1 MKKFSI
7 LFLLL
12 AIFVALTVLVSC
24 GEQGPKGDKGEQGAQ
39 GEAGRGILKTEII
52 DGYLWITYTD
62 KPNEPVNVGKI
73 ESEKEE
79 TVISDLDF
87 YPLDDGTYAVACG
100 KAKLL
105 SNIVIP
111 STYNGKAVST
121 IMEDG
126 FKECTNLKT
135 IEIPNSV
142 TTISNGAFRNCS
154 NLTNIE
160 IPNSVTSI
168 GNSAFSGCSSLTN
181 IVIPNS
187 VTSIDNNAFS
197 GCSSLINIVIPIS
210 VTSIGYFAFEDC
222 SKLIIYCEAE
232 SKPDGWDNDWNW
244 SKRPVVWGYEK

>member
-7 LFLLL
+7 LLLLL

-24 GEQGPKGDKGEQGAQ
+24 VGEQGTQ

-73 ESEKEE
+73 EPEKEE

-87 YPLDDGTYAVACG
+87 YPLDDGTYAVSCG

-111 STYNGKAVST
+111 STYNGKEVST

-126 FKECTNLKT
+126 FKECTNLKF
-135 IEIPNSV
+135 IVIGNNV
-142 TTISNGAFRNCS
+142 TSIGEHAFYNCS
-154 NLTNIE
+154 NLTSIE

-168 GNSAFSGCSSLTN
+168 GKSAFYGCSNLTSIEIPNSVTSIDNSAFWDCSNLTS

-187 VTSIDNNAFS
+187 VTSIGFCAFD
-197 GCSSLINIVIPIS
+197 
-210 VTSIGYFAFEDC
+210 DC

-232 SKPDGWDNDWNW
+232 SKPSGWDSSWNY
-244 SKRPVVWGYEK
+244 SDCPVVWGYEK

>member
-1 MKKFSI
+1 MKKFGI
-7 LFLLL
+7 LFLIL

-24 GEQGPKGDKGEQGAQ
+24 AGEQGPQGEQGIQ
-39 GEAGRGILKTEII
+39 GEQGRGILKTEII

-73 ESEKEE
+73 EHEKEE

-87 YPLDDGTYAVACG
+87 YPLDDGTYAVSCG

-126 FKECTNLKT
+126 FKECTNLKS
-135 IEIPNSV
+135 IVIGNNV
-142 TTISNGAFRNCS
+142 TSIGESAFRYCS
-154 NLTNIE
+154 KLTSIE

-197 GCSSLINIVIPIS
+197 GCSSLTNIVIPSS

-222 SKLIIYCEAE
+222 SKLTIYCEAE